1 MNSSS
6 LWMGI
11 DEIENV
17 AYFLFENVV
26 RRVDVGSAAAASAI
40 NVVAQQ
46 QSAWLSRLE
55 QRPPS
60 IVVYDGGD
68 DSDET
73 IVTVEYPYRVSLP
86 CGNSPLNRL
95 VVSFGRGEAPHWTS
109 GVFAVDLSPT
119 QVPFGRQLVD
129 ARIGRALWQFNSAGP
144 VCSADNVDRA
154 HYIDARR
161 LMLDSDGDGT
171 TLIEA
176 TFRVIVHES
185 ASSCLVEDR
194 STSTSTSTTASAIN
208 NGVTTTLVVEPSS
221 SSHLQTSSA
230 FMLCILSSIIMQL
243 TQRMTS

>member
-60 IVVYDGGD
+60 IVVYDGGN

-119 QVPFGRQLVD
+119 QVPFGKQLVD
-129 ARIGRALWQFNSAGP
+129 ARIGRALWQFNSVGP
-144 VCSADNVDRA
+144 VCSADDVDRA

-176 TFRVIVHES
+176 TFRLIVHES
-185 ASSCLVEDR
+185 VSSCLMEGEEGR
-194 STSTSTSTTASAIN
+194 SSSTTASAIN
-208 NGVTTTLVVEPSS
+208 NGGTTTLVVEPSS
-221 SSHLQTSSA
+221 SSHLQTS